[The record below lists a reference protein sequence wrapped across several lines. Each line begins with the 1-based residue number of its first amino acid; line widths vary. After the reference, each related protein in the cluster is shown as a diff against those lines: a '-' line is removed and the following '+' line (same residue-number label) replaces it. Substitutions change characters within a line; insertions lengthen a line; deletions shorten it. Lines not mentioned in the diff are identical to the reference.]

1 MKNWLHSTKNELET
15 ASFLTSYGMMDA
27 TDILFDKRER
37 DSLFIKKIMC
47 AIFVIATFIL
57 AGCGGA
63 PAAQKNDGAFHI
75 VTSFYPIYIDVIN
88 LTDGIDGVTVTNM
101 TKPQTG
107 CLHDYQLTT
116 EDMKTLE
123 QADAF
128 VVNGAGMESF
138 LDKVIKMQDG
148 LTVIDASRDIPL
160 LTEDGEANPHVWL
173 SITKNIEQVKNI
185 RDQLKAADPKHADAY
200 EKNAAA
206 YLEKLEALKKEMH
219 AELDGVPHKDI
230 VTFHEAFPYFAEE
243 FHLHILGVIE
253 REPGADPTPA
263 ELEETIAQ
271 VRALP
276 VKVLFTE
283 PQYSPSA
290 AETIARETG
299 AKIYEL
305 DPVVTGEATLA
316 AKDEYINVMRKNMET
331 LKKALQ

>member
-1 MKNWLHSTKNELET
+1 M
-15 ASFLTSYGMMDA
+15 
-27 TDILFDKRER
+27 
-37 DSLFIKKIMC
+37 FIKKIMC
-47 AIFVIATFIL
+47 ALLAIL
-57 AGCGGA
+57 TLAFAGCGGQ
-63 PAAQKNDGAFHI
+63 PAAQKQTNDGAFHI

-88 LTDGIDGVTVTNM
+88 LTDGVDGVTVTNM

-123 QADAF
+123 SADAF

-138 LDKVIKMQDG
+138 LGKVVKMQDG
-148 LTVIDASRDIPL
+148 LTVIDASRGIDL

-185 RDQLKAADPKHADAY
+185 RDQLKAADPAHADAY
-200 EKNAAA
+200 EKNAEA
-206 YLEKLEALKKEMH
+206 YLGKLEALKKEMH

-230 VTFHEAFPYFAEE
+230 VTFHEAFPYFADE
-243 FHLHILGVIE
+243 FGLNIIGVIE

-283 PQYSPSA
+283 PQYSPAA

-305 DPVVTGEATLA
+305 DPVVTGEATPA
-316 AKDEYINVMRKNMET
+316 AKDAYLDAMRKNMKT
-331 LKKALQ
+331 LKQALQ